1 MPVHVFG
8 DLRLEV
14 REEPRGVIRIDWR
27 GKSNLP
33 NPESVLT
40 PFLGDVTSRASKG
53 NAALEMH
60 FEELEFF
67 NSSTIST
74 IIRHLKKLPPTLKVD
89 VIYNSNHAWQKIFFD
104 ALWFF
109 EKSNK
114 LFRIQATP

>member
-1 MPVHVFG
+1 MPLQTFG

-27 GKSNLP
+27 GKSNLA

-40 PFLGDVTSRASKG
+40 PFLEDVTLRASKAS
-53 NAALEMH
+53 AALEMH

-74 IIRHLKKLPPTLKVD
+74 IIRHLKKLPPQLKVD
-89 VIYNSNHAWQKIFFD
+89 VFYKSTHAWQKIFFD

-114 LFRIQATP
+114 LFKIQALP

>member
-1 MPVHVFG
+1 MPFHNFG

-14 REEPRGVIRIDWR
+14 REDRGVLRIDWR

-33 NPESVLT
+33 SPENVLT
-40 PFLGDVTSRASKG
+40 PFLGEMTARATKG
-53 NAALEMH
+53 GTALEMH

-74 IIRHLKKLPPTLKVD
+74 IIRHLKKLPPQLKVD
-89 VIYNSNHAWQKIFFD
+89 LFYDSKHAWQKIFFD

-109 EKSNK
+109 EKSNN
-114 LFRIQATP
+114 LFRIQALK